1 MQKNIIKIIG
11 LIFLT
16 LAFFSCQKMMTS
28 EEYNPDENLY
38 KPDLGK
44 KTQASVN
51 GYVFNNTGEPIA
63 NAIVKSG
70 GIEKLTDQF
79 GYFNFD
85 NISLPEAAGFV
96 TVSYNG
102 YITTLKS
109 FKPDSKRAITVR
121 FQLQKDEVAGSFNAA
136 NGGTIRLN
144 NGSLVTFDPNSI
156 LNKRTNAA
164 YKGTV
169 SVSMI
174 YIDPAETS
182 NSLQN
187 IPGGQIGLDENGYLK
202 FTDSYGIL
210 GVELKSPSGD
220 SLQIAP
226 GKQAGISI
234 PIPSVKLNTAKTEAS
249 LSSLDFST
257 GLWKQEGTLTRSG
270 NAYIGKVSHFSF
282 WQSSDNIPLVSFEAQ
297 IVDRLLNPIAGGGV
311 AISLRDN
318 PNYFKYEL
326 TDNNGYISG
335 YIPANKNLLL
345 KVGGGYAICANQ
357 MVNYTNF
364 TTFNQNIDLGTIV
377 GSVEQWSVVLKG
389 TAVDCNNAPITNGY
403 IQTYGQGFYNRVP
416 VTNGIIQFTGLLCA
430 QSEINYIIVN
440 SSTNIQTAAEKKT
453 LSPGTNDLGEIKV
466 CGISALSS
474 ISITIDGSK
483 YLEITEP
490 SKYTMAF
497 HNRNTNPDSINLNFT
512 TIVVSDINITNTA
525 FSFQFVG
532 KSGVGNDNYI
542 EEIFLSGTGNGGP
555 DDKRLLAK
563 TPVQLT
569 ISEFGNVGEFI
580 IGSFNGS
587 FYDWVGGQLATTP
600 KQVSGTFKAKRV
612 N

>member
-1 MQKNIIKIIG
+1 MQRNIIKIIG
-11 LIFLT
+11 LIFFT
-16 LAFFSCQKMMTS
+16 IAFFSCQKMMTS
-28 EEYNPDENLY
+28 EDYNPDENLY

-44 KTQASVN
+44 KTPASVN
-51 GYVFNNTGEPIA
+51 GYVFNNVGEPLV
-63 NAIVKSG
+63 NASVKSG
-70 GIEKLTDQF
+70 GIEMFTDKF
-79 GYFNFD
+79 GYFSFD

-102 YITTLKS
+102 YITTLKC
-109 FKPDSKRAITVR
+109 FKPDAKRAITVR
-121 FQLQKDEVAGSFNAA
+121 CQLQRDEVSGSFNAA

-156 LNKRTNAA
+156 INKTTNAA
-164 YKGTV
+164 YNGPV

-182 NSLQN
+182 NNMQDM
-187 IPGGQIGLDENGYLK
+187 PGGQIGLDENGYLK

-210 GVELKSPSGD
+210 GVVLKSPAGD
-220 SLQIAP
+220 SLQISP

-234 PIPSVKLNTAKTEAS
+234 PIPSAKLNTAKSEAS

-257 GLWKQEGTLTRSG
+257 GLWKQEGTLTKSG
-270 NAYIGKVSHFSF
+270 NTYVGKVSHFSF
-282 WQSSDNIPLVSFEAQ
+282 WQSSDNLPLVSFEAQ

-311 AISLRDN
+311 AISMRDN
-318 PNYFKYEL
+318 PNYFKYGL

-335 YIPANKNLLL
+335 YIPANKNMVL

-364 TTFNQNIDLGTIV
+364 TTFNQDIDLGTIV

-389 TAVDCNNAPITNGY
+389 TAVDCNNVPINNGY

-416 VTNGIIQFTGLLCA
+416 ITNGIIQFTGLLCA
-430 QSEINYIIVN
+430 QAEVSYIVVN
-440 SSTNIQTAAEKKT
+440 SNTNVQTVTEKRT
-453 LSPGTNDLGEIKV
+453 FNPGTSDLGEIKV
-466 CGISALSS
+466 CGISAVSS
-474 ISITIDGSK
+474 ISITVDGTTL
-483 YLEITEP
+483 LEITEP
-490 SKYTMAF
+490 SKYTLAF

-512 TIVVSDINITNTA
+512 TIVVSDINATNA
-525 FSFQFVG
+525 VFSFQFVG
-532 KSGVGNDNYI
+532 KSGVSNDNYI

-563 TPVQLT
+563 TPVQLKV
-569 ISEFGNVGEFI
+569 SEFGNVGEFI
-580 IGSFNGS
+580 IGSFSGV
-587 FYDWVGGQLATTP
+587 FYDWVGGQMGTTP
-600 KQVSGTFKAKRV
+600 KQVNGTFRAKRI